1 VFLGLSAGTA
11 YVVTVRNA
19 RQCSVSSAPITI
31 SEPAVLTATDAL
43 QPIQRSPTT
52 IITVTAAGGMVAICI
67 ILMEATLH
75 PIRTPLII
83 QLPNHSKLYS
93 KRCQRL

>member
-19 RQCSVSSAPITI
+19 RQCLVSSAPITI
-31 SEPAVLTATDAL
+31 TEPALTTATDAL
-43 QPIQRSPTT
+43 QYNVCSPTT
-52 IITVTAAGGMVAICI
+52 IITVTAAGGMWLFVHFNG
-67 ILMEATLH
+67 LATLH
-75 PIRTPLII
+75 PIRTLLII

-93 KRCQRL
+93 KRC

>member
-1 VFLGLSAGTA
+1 MFLGLSAGTA

-43 QPIQRSPTT
+43 QPIQR
-52 IITVTAAGGMVAICI
+52 AA
-67 ILMEATLH
+67 L
-75 PIRTPLII
+75 
-83 QLPNHSKLYS
+83 
-93 KRCQRL
+93 QR